1 MHASSTHLTTA
12 CLLLAITPIL
22 MAGCTPA
29 AAPTPRTSS
38 SSIVTSSDSVTT
50 TVGEADS
57 AHMVSLRVP
66 SMHCTFSCWPKVK
79 KELEQQEGVAEATLA
94 EQASEDELTNPVV
107 LIRTDG
113 PFDSDKAVAALTKI
127 GFADASLEK

>member
-1 MHASSTHLTTA
+1 MHASSTHVTTA

-38 SSIVTSSDSVTT
+38 SIVTSSDSITT
-50 TVGEADS
+50 TAGEVES

-66 SMHCTFSCWPKVK
+66 TMHCTFSCWPKVK

>member
-1 MHASSTHLTTA
+1 MHASSTHVTTA

-38 SSIVTSSDSVTT
+38 IVTSSDSITT
-50 TVGEADS
+50 TAGEVES
-57 AHMVSLRVP
+57 AELVSLRVP
-66 SMHCTFSCWPKVK
+66 TMHCTFSCWPKVK

-107 LIRTDG
+107 RIRTDG